1 MVNVFSLDLKGCFS
15 YFAPNIPVSTTCST
29 PVCWICFAFTC
40 YCCYISPI
48 RRGNY
53 FLFYAVIKLH
63 LFSCAFFLIS
73 LWKRPHSHGFMP
85 DWSTEPHFLP
95 ISVLQV
101 TKVVSPWSLK
111 WKKLTVP
118 FRKKTP
124 FVPTLLLMTN
134 DIMKGLLACFC
145 PCCCWGGSQHSLR
158 DSLGVCSSEHCLGA
172 QSTCCVSGKIL
183 ITLVRLCVLGTP
195 DGASLLTE
203 DYLGWR
209 IAVRQQPGPVP

>member
-1 MVNVFSLDLKGCFS
+1 
-15 YFAPNIPVSTTCST
+15 
-29 PVCWICFAFTC
+29 
-40 YCCYISPI
+40 
-48 RRGNY
+48 
-53 FLFYAVIKLH
+53 
-63 LFSCAFFLIS
+63 
-73 LWKRPHSHGFMP
+73 MP

-95 ISVLQV
+95 VSVLQV

-172 QSTCCVSGKIL
+172 QSTRCVSGKIL

-195 DGASLLTE
+195 DGSSLLTE

-209 IAVRQQPGPVP
+209 IAVRQQPGPVPLAKGFTKHSVQLSSPRPPRARVISNSPLSGIACYWFL